1 MTVIGYLGMG
11 FLGFMVGTII
21 TCVVL
26 VKKNGAQ
33 YAEIQNEVRN
43 ERYSS
48 DEEDIEENEEEVD

>member
-43 ERYSS
+43 ERYFS
-48 DEEDIEENEEEVD
+48 DEEDIEENEEVD